1 MKNYEEMAR
10 DVLQRVNEYE
20 TERKARRTRIT
31 KVAAAVTPVC
41 AAALVGTG
49 LWYSGALMHADKP
62 VAPAD
67 SNIITEKVTVTE
79 SSKSANSG
87 SSSVTVTNKTKP
99 QSEQEE
105 ATGATSEELASR
117 AGAPWKPSSE
127 TTEPAEQT
135 ETVEVTTAAS
145 ANVNAETKQTEAATQ
160 TNSAETTAAAD
171 EHYLW
176 CIFCSTIE
184 WNGITYNDNTEVDV
198 SAYTQDKYIGKV
210 SEFSGTYKDS
220 VNYVIN
226 PDDSVYTTKEN
237 PYVLL
242 VVKAEPYPF
251 YGSVIAM
258 TNPEYLNGVVA
269 KKYDNTDNQ
278 VSEDEVVEYNGA
290 FNGVFF

>member
-10 DVLQRVNEYE
+10 DVLSRVSEYE
-20 TERKARRTRIT
+20 SEQKLKRTRRTRI
-31 KVAAAVTPVC
+31 AAAVTPVC
-41 AAALVGTG
+41 AAAVVGTG
-49 LWYSGALMHADKP
+49 LWYSGALMHANKP
-62 VAPAD
+62 AAPED
-67 SNIITEKVTVTE
+67 SGIISENSTVTASSRLPSESSAGAAVTEKTTRR
-79 SSKSANSG
+79 A
-87 SSSVTVTNKTKP
+87 
-99 QSEQEE
+99 EQEE
-105 ATGATSEELASR
+105 ATGATSEEAAAR
-117 AGAPWKPSSE
+117 VGAPWKPSGE
-127 TTEPAEQT
+127 ATEPAEQT

-160 TNSAETTAAAD
+160 TNSVETTAAAD

-251 YGSVIAM
+251 FGSVIAM

-278 VSEDEVVEYNGA
+278 VSEDEVVVYNGA